1 MIVIIFAVCKRLV
14 LPAMILMVSA
24 IGYAGELFDLNA
36 LEIHDPSAPPPDLSY
51 FSEKGGSAPG
61 TYRVTIRVNGQDKDT
76 QDIRFVIG
84 AEKKLKPILSVQQL
98 IDWGVNVS
106 AFPALNPQQQISD
119 LSDVIPYA
127 SASLQLSQQTLL
139 ITIPQALMTTTAR
152 DAIDSSL
159 WQQGE
164 PALWA
169 SYDLNGADTRSQND
183 SGTNNVY
190 MNLRSGLNWGSW
202 RLRNYSTYYRYFGRN
217 SGRNSGD
224 KSRWE
229 NLTTSLQRDI
239 HALKSQL
246 VVGETNTQSDLF
258 SGFDFRGITLMSDD
272 NMLPD
277 SQRGFAPVVR
287 GIAESNAQV
296 TIRQNGDVIYQA
308 HVPPGAFV
316 IDDLYPTS
324 AGGNLD
330 VVIREAD
337 GRERHFVQPFSS
349 IPTMLREGNFKYRF
363 TAGEYRNSHAD
374 ARQPI
379 FMQNE
384 VYYGLPYAATLYGGM
399 LLSANYQAY
408 AVGVGYSLG
417 HWGSLAF
424 DITQSQ
430 ADIVNQGQQRGWVYR
445 AQYAKDFE
453 QTGTNLSLTS
463 YYYPSPHFYDFQN
476 VNNRAAND
484 ELSYQNKHKFQFTLS
499 QGLSDYGSLY
509 FSGYL
514 QHDWGNSGTTRSLN
528 VGYSVNYADIHYTL
542 NYTQNY
548 TQNMRSGNSM
558 TDNQLAFN
566 VQVPLDRWLSG
577 SWATYSI
584 NHNRR
589 GEINQSVGLSGT
601 ALGRLNYSL
610 QQSHSHHDQGTNSN
624 LHLNYKG
631 RYGVLSGGYHYSDD
645 SKQISYGFKGGVVAH
660 RHGLTWSQPLGETIV
675 LVRTSGATG
684 VKVTG
689 YSGVET
695 DEQGH
700 AVLPYVSPYH
710 RNRIALSP
718 DSFAEG
724 VEIGSNIQTVIP
736 TQGAMVVADFH
747 TRIGRRVLF
756 TLTHQGKPIPFGAIA
771 TLNDGNRNEGNRN
784 EENTPR
790 SLTTANQGIVG
801 NGGEVYFGGVPEQ
814 GQLSVQ
820 WGNSQLEQCKTHFI
834 LPKSKAMVLSIKTD
848 CHS

>member
-1 MIVIIFAVCKRLV
+1 MIFILFAACKRLALSV
-14 LPAMILMVSA
+14 MMVVSLVIA
-24 IGYAGELFDLNA
+24 TVGHAGELFDLNA

-61 TYRVTIRVNGQDKDT
+61 IYRVTIRVNGQDKDT

-106 AFPALNPQQQISD
+106 AFPDLNPQQQLAD

-139 ITIPQALMTTTAR
+139 ITIPQAAMTTAAR

-159 WQQGE
+159 WQQGGT
-164 PALWA
+164 ALWA
-169 SYDLNGADTRSQND
+169 SYDLNGVDTRNKSD

-190 MNLRSGLNWGSW
+190 LNLRSGLNWGSW
-202 RLRNYSTYYRYFGRN
+202 RLRNYSTYYRNFGRD
-217 SGRNSGD
+217 RGD

-229 NLTTSLQRDI
+229 NLSTSLQRDI

-246 VVGETNTQSDLF
+246 VIGETNTQGDLF
-258 SGFDFRGITLMSDD
+258 SGFAFRGVTLISDD

-296 TIRQNGDVIYQA
+296 TIRQNGYLIYQA

-324 AGGNLD
+324 SGGNLD

-349 IPTMLREGNFKYRF
+349 IPVMLREGNFKYRF
-363 TAGEYRNSHAD
+363 TAGEYRNSRAD
-374 ARQPI
+374 AGQPI

-417 HWGSLAF
+417 HWGALAF

-430 ADIVNQGQQRGWVYR
+430 ADIANQGQQRGWVYR

-453 QTGTNLSLTS
+453 QTGTNLSLTG

-476 VNNRAAND
+476 VNARAVND
-484 ELSYQNKHKFQFTLS
+484 EPSYQNKHKFQFTLS

-514 QHDWGNSGTTRSLN
+514 QNDWGSKGTTRSLN
-528 VGYSVNYADIHYTL
+528 VGYSVNYSDIHYTL

-548 TQNMRSGNSM
+548 TQNMSSDNSM
-558 TDNQLAFN
+558 ADNQLAFN
-566 VQVPLDRWLSG
+566 IQVPLDRWLPG

-589 GEINQSVGLSGT
+589 GDINQSVGLSGT
-601 ALGRLNYSL
+601 ALGKLNYSL
-610 QQSHSHHDQGTNSN
+610 QQSHSHNDQGTSSN
-624 LHLNYKG
+624 IHLNYKG
-631 RYGVLSGGYHYSDD
+631 RYGVLSGGYHHSDD
-645 SKQISYGFKGGVVAH
+645 TQQMSYGFKGGVVAH
-660 RHGLTWSQPLGETIV
+660 RYGLTWSQPLGETIV

-689 YSGVET
+689 YNSVET
-695 DEQGH
+695 DGQGH

-724 VEIGSNIQTVIP
+724 VEIGANIQTVIP

-771 TLNDGNRNEGNRN
+771 TLN
-784 EENTPR
+784 EENIHEENPPH
-790 SLTTANQGIVG
+790 SFTTANQGIVG

-814 GQLSVQ
+814 GWLSVQ
-820 WGNSQLEQCKTHFI
+820 WGRSQSEQCKTRFL
-834 LPKSKAMVLSIKTD
+834 LPKSNAMVISIKTD
-848 CHS
+848 CHP